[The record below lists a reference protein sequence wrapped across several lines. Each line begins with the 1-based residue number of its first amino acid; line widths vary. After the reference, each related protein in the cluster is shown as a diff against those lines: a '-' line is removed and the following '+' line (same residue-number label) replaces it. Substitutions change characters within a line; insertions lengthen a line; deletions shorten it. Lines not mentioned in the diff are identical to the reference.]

1 MTSNVGVRIPR
12 PTDAN
17 IIIKSKRKKMKKLFL
32 IIGAPGSGKTTD
44 ASIIAGKNDN
54 IVHYSTGDMLR
65 EEVASGSELGQ
76 TIDGFIS
83 KGALV
88 PLNIIIDTIISAIKN
103 APVDNILIDGY
114 PRSVEQMTALD
125 ELLAK
130 EDDIELVST
139 IEVRVSQEVAK
150 DRILGRAADAKPGE
164 ERSDDSIDV
173 FYDRMKIY
181 TDPLAEIQEF
191 YTKKNLLKVI
201 NGERELDPIVAEMEA
216 FIKSNI

>member
-1 MTSNVGVRIPR
+1 
-12 PTDAN
+12 
-17 IIIKSKRKKMKKLFL
+17 MKKLFL

-76 TIDGFIS
+76 TINDFIS

-88 PLNIIIDTIISAIKN
+88 PLDIIIDTIVSAIKQ

-114 PRSVEQMTALD
+114 PRSVEQMKALD
-125 ELLAK
+125 ELLEK

-139 IEVRVSQEVAK
+139 IEVRVSEEVAK
-150 DRILGRAADAKPGE
+150 ERILGRAADAAPGE
-164 ERSDDSIDV
+164 ERSDDSIEV
-173 FYDRMKIY
+173 FFDRMKIY

-201 NGERELDPIVAEMEA
+201 NGERELEPIVEEMEA
-216 FIKSNI
+216 FIKSKI

>member
-1 MTSNVGVRIPR
+1 
-12 PTDAN
+12 
-17 IIIKSKRKKMKKLFL
+17 MKKLFL

-125 ELLAK
+125 ELLAT
-130 EDDIELVST
+130 EDDIELLST
-139 IEVRVSQEVAK
+139 IEVRVSEEVAK

-164 ERSDDSIDV
+164 ERSDDSIEV
-173 FYDRMKIY
+173 FFDRMKIY
-181 TDPLAEIQEF
+181 TDPLAEIQKF
-191 YTKKNLLKVI
+191 YTNKNLLEVI
-201 NGERELDPIVAEMEA
+201 NGERALEPIVEEMEN
-216 FIKSNI
+216 FIKNKI

>member
-1 MTSNVGVRIPR
+1 
-12 PTDAN
+12 
-17 IIIKSKRKKMKKLFL
+17 MKKLFL

-44 ASIIAGKNDN
+44 ASIIAGRNDN

-88 PLNIIIDTIISAIKN
+88 PLNIIIDTIISAIKQ

-125 ELLAK
+125 ELLEK
-130 EDDIELVST
+130 EDEITLVST
-139 IEVRVSQEVAK
+139 IEVRVSGEVAK

-164 ERSDDSIDV
+164 ERSDDSVEV

-181 TDPLAEIQEF
+181 TDPLAEIQAF
-191 YTKKNLLKVI
+191 YTAKNLLKII
-201 NGERELDPIVAEMEA
+201 NGERKLDPIVAEMEV
-216 FIKSNI
+216 FVQSNI

>member
-1 MTSNVGVRIPR
+1 
-12 PTDAN
+12 
-17 IIIKSKRKKMKKLFL
+17 MKKLFL

-44 ASIIAGKNDN
+44 ASIIAEKNEN

-76 TIDGFIS
+76 TIDSFIS

-125 ELLAK
+125 ELLEK

-139 IEVRVSQEVAK
+139 IEVRVSKDVAK
-150 DRILGRAADAKPGE
+150 ERILGRAADAKPGE
-164 ERSDDSIDV
+164 ERSDDNIEV
-173 FYDRMKIY
+173 FFSRMKIY

-201 NGERELDPIVAEMEA
+201 DGERALEPIVEDMEN
-216 FIKSNI
+216 FIKSKI

>member
-1 MTSNVGVRIPR
+1 
-12 PTDAN
+12 
-17 IIIKSKRKKMKKLFL
+17 MKKLFL

-44 ASIIAGKNDN
+44 ASIIAEKNEN

-76 TIDGFIS
+76 TIESFIS

-125 ELLAK
+125 ELLEK

-139 IEVRVSQEVAK
+139 IEVRVSEDVAK
-150 DRILGRAADAKPGE
+150 ERILGRAADAKPGE
-164 ERSDDSIDV
+164 ERSDDSIEV
-173 FYDRMKIY
+173 FFDRMKIY
-181 TDPLAEIQEF
+181 TDPLAEIQAF
-191 YTKKNLLKVI
+191 YTEKNLLEVI
-201 NGERELDPIVAEMEA
+201 DGERTLEPIVEDMEN
-216 FIKSNI
+216 FIKSKI

>member
-1 MTSNVGVRIPR
+1 
-12 PTDAN
+12 
-17 IIIKSKRKKMKKLFL
+17 MKKLFL

-44 ASIIAGKNDN
+44 ASIIAGRNDN

-88 PLNIIIDTIISAIKN
+88 PLEIIIDTIISAIKQ

-125 ELLAK
+125 ELLEK
-130 EDDIELVST
+130 EEEITLVST

-150 DRILGRAADAKPGE
+150 DRILGRAADAAEGE
-164 ERSDDSIDV
+164 QRSDDSIEV

-181 TDPLAEIQEF
+181 TDPLAEIQAF
-191 YTKKNLLKVI
+191 YTNKNLLTVI
-201 NGERELDPIVAEMEA
+201 NGERELEPIVEEMET
-216 FIKSNI
+216 FIKENI